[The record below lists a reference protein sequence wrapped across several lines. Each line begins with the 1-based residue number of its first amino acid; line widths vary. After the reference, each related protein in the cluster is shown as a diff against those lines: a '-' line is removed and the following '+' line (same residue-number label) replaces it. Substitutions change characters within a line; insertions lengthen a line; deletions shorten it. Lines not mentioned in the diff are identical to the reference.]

1 MSQNAKL
8 IIQTIKDSL
17 GIKNDKEFC
26 KILDI
31 KQNTLSTWRKRDTLD
46 FNKIISICEENNL
59 DLNEVFFPENGFDD
73 HCETENVL
81 AEESLSSNKQKSLA
95 IKQIKK
101 VNLVNTN
108 KEITFFKVQEDKVQ
122 STPHQIVIGQ
132 RSQLKKVKENSDLI
146 LVLKNN
152 KVFIERVT
160 GFSEG
165 FKQVFF
171 DSALPES
178 SLNSVF
184 ASDIKQV
191 YINLGTLEVTENITT
206 KKENTDVINQILLLE
221 NQIEHFKKKFKS

>member
-17 GIKNDKEFC
+17 GIRNDKEFC
-26 KILDI
+26 EILDI

-46 FNKIISICEENNL
+46 FNKIISICEANNL

-73 HCETENVL
+73 NYETENVL
-81 AEESLSSNKQKSLA
+81 AEESLSCNKQKSLA
-95 IKQIKK
+95 IKKIKK

-108 KEITFFKVQEDKVQ
+108 KEITFFKVQEEKIQ
-122 STPHQIVIGQ
+122 SAPLQIVIGQ

-152 KVFIERVT
+152 MVFIERVT

-171 DSALPES
+171 DSTLPES
-178 SLNSVF
+178 SLNSVY
-184 ASDIKQV
+184 ASDIKQA
-191 YINLGTLEVTENITT
+191 YIILGFLDISEYVVAS
-206 KKENTDVINQILLLE
+206 KDDSDKFDQILLLE
-221 NQIEHFKKKFKS
+221 KQIDLLKKKFI